1 MQDEKTGNVGH
12 AANKAMDAVGG
23 ALGKAGA
30 SMTSSANSFAESAAI
45 SDRYEIEAGRI
56 AQQRGRIDE
65 IRQAGERMVGD
76 HTDITEKLK
85 LAVHRSSKT
94 EVTELPHDLDT
105 RRQKMIEHL
114 REAPDD
120 KFDTMYVDQQVAA
133 HEEAVKLMHH
143 FRDEGDC
150 PELRGFA
157 AEVSPIIEGHL
168 EQTKSLDQQIR

>member
-1 MQDEKTGNVGH
+1 MQNEKTGKVGH

-23 ALGKAGA
+23 AVGKAGA
-30 SMTSSANSFAESAAI
+30 LMTSSADSFAESAAI

-56 AQQRGRIDE
+56 AQQRGRTDE
-65 IRQAGERMVGD
+65 VRRAGERMVGD

-85 LAVHRSSKT
+85 LAVHRSMKA
-94 EVTELPHDLDT
+94 EVAELPNELDA

-120 KFDTMYVDQQVAA
+120 KFDSMYVDQQVAA
-133 HEEAVKLMHH
+133 HEEAVKLMRH

-157 AEVSPIIEGHL
+157 AEVSPIIERHL
-168 EQTKSLDQQIR
+168 EQMTSLDQQTG